1 MPVEVQTS
9 GGNISRL
16 VSGFP
21 NFHFEEIDGT
31 DPVVAYAA
39 FKRAADIAA
48 PAMAR
53 RLSMPM

>member
-1 MPVEVQTS
+1 VPVEVQTS

-21 NFHFEEIDGT
+21 NFDFEEIDGT

-39 FKRAADIAA
+39 LKRANADWPTQRA
-48 PAMAR
+48 PRA
-53 RLSMPM
+53 PG